1 MVRLPEHLELLVT
14 DEPVCDLYFHGPWRV
29 PDGLYDEIRARIDKL
44 AADPRAAA
52 LTTDSQ
58 PLLSPPASLV
68 VGDLV
73 LIVDFLCGAAA
84 VNSGTHSRLQYQF
97 FNRYMR
103 EPQDPVRPVTG
114 WGVTTGGFRPL
125 EWLEEAPDQD
135 VALALARE
143 SLDVL
148 AGLEPLER
156 RRQALIKLYDDPPPA
171 LDIRA
176 PLDEQRKVWAAHATD
191 DIVADLPELAG
202 PIGYLDWVCSG
213 LLPVHERL
221 VQVAPHDENVVEL
234 IVDLLLQGGLEQV
247 PAELSGALTQ
257 DQFGEVLERF
267 PIVQKSFEPAA
278 WYNRARAWLARAL
291 GAGEAD
297 ACRAWLDMAMRFTG
311 CVQGAPDDARYPDPE
326 WIPVGEFQAD
336 LRRLAMPRRRLVNPV
351 AAAVGAD
358 PARPR
363 RRPRVPEIGAA
374 LVGQPDVVAAL
385 EEIAAHPSRPVR
397 LMIVGPDGTG
407 KRDAAQEIARIL
419 QDRLITGP
427 PLWLADDF
435 FAGKEVSAG
444 TTHLHIDA
452 RDSAGNRLMVID
464 GLDDVSRD
472 PRSGEAIVEEL
483 HRALDVHD
491 DLHVVALCEPGG
503 DERIREVNPGL
514 ALRFRVVHTRPF
526 DAEGYAELFERAL
539 RQRGARA
546 HKRALTAAGRLLAGT
561 APVRNLRNAR
571 LAHRL
576 ADVVVDGVRERTP
589 AGEELVVKRADVPA
603 VFNAGRTGGDPF
615 AELAELTGLASVKQ
629 EIELLAAGARAARLR
644 REAGLTVP
652 SPARHMIFSGNP
664 GTGKTVVARL
674 LARIYK
680 DLGVLSSGHLVEV
693 SRAELIGQYIGE
705 TAVKTRAVVR
715 RAVGGVLFIDEAYA
729 LTQSDLG
736 EDYGP
741 EAIAELIKMMED
753 HRDDLVVI
761 AAGYEREMQRFVA
774 SDPGL
779 ASRFP
784 TTVRFPDFTDGELVE
799 IFAGQAAQAG
809 LSPDAAARD
818 KLAGLLRRAPRG
830 RSFGNA
836 RLMRNL
842 AERATA
848 LQARRV
854 TGLVR
859 ATAADLEALTAADL
873 PDTLSGTTRATPAAD
888 PLTALDGL
896 VGLRDVKTEVHRLVA
911 EARAAELR
919 RLAGQ
924 PAPSPSRHMVF
935 TGNPGTAKTTVA
947 RLIAA
952 VYAQLGLLSSGHL
965 VEVGRSDLVGTHL
978 GQTAPRVRAAVEQAL
993 GGVLFVDEAYALN
1006 GDSYG
1011 QEAVATLVK
1020 LMEEYR
1026 GDLLVI
1032 VAGYEREMRGFLT
1045 SNSGLESRF
1054 PKRLRFPDYT
1064 DAELVAIFE
1073 HLSAAEGF
1081 TLAPEIP
1088 QTLHALLRKTS
1099 RGPSFG
1105 NGRLMRNL
1113 LDAATARQSER
1124 LTAADAPAAAEVVT
1138 LRPSDLP
1145 DTLDTTPD
1153 HLGLYL

>member
-1 MVRLPEHLELLVT
+1 
-14 DEPVCDLYFHGPWRV
+14 
-29 PDGLYDEIRARIDKL
+29 
-44 AADPRAAA
+44 
-52 LTTDSQ
+52 
-58 PLLSPPASLV
+58 
-68 VGDLV
+68 
-73 LIVDFLCGAAA
+73 
-84 VNSGTHSRLQYQF
+84 
-97 FNRYMR
+97 
-103 EPQDPVRPVTG
+103 
-114 WGVTTGGFRPL
+114 
-125 EWLEEAPDQD
+125 
-135 VALALARE
+135 
-143 SLDVL
+143 
-148 AGLEPLER
+148 
-156 RRQALIKLYDDPPPA
+156 
-171 LDIRA
+171 
-176 PLDEQRKVWAAHATD
+176 
-191 DIVADLPELAG
+191 
-202 PIGYLDWVCSG
+202 
-213 LLPVHERL
+213 
-221 VQVAPHDENVVEL
+221 
-234 IVDLLLQGGLEQV
+234 
-247 PAELSGALTQ
+247 
-257 DQFGEVLERF
+257 
-267 PIVQKSFEPAA
+267 
-278 WYNRARAWLARAL
+278 
-291 GAGEAD
+291 
-297 ACRAWLDMAMRFTG
+297 
-311 CVQGAPDDARYPDPE
+311 
-326 WIPVGEFQAD
+326 
-336 LRRLAMPRRRLVNPV
+336 
-351 AAAVGAD
+351 
-358 PARPR
+358 
-363 RRPRVPEIGAA
+363 
-374 LVGQPDVVAAL
+374 
-385 EEIAAHPSRPVR
+385 
-397 LMIVGPDGTG
+397 
-407 KRDAAQEIARIL
+407 
-419 QDRLITGP
+419 
-427 PLWLADDF
+427 
-435 FAGKEVSAG
+435 
-444 TTHLHIDA
+444 
-452 RDSAGNRLMVID
+452 
-464 GLDDVSRD
+464 
-472 PRSGEAIVEEL
+472 
-483 HRALDVHD
+483 
-491 DLHVVALCEPGG
+491 
-503 DERIREVNPGL
+503 
-514 ALRFRVVHTRPF
+514 
-526 DAEGYAELFERAL
+526 
-539 RQRGARA
+539 
-546 HKRALTAAGRLLAGT
+546 
-561 APVRNLRNAR
+561 
-571 LAHRL
+571 
-576 ADVVVDGVRERTP
+576 
-589 AGEELVVKRADVPA
+589 
-603 VFNAGRTGGDPF
+603 
-615 AELAELTGLASVKQ
+615 
-629 EIELLAAGARAARLR
+629 
-644 REAGLTVP
+644 
-652 SPARHMIFSGNP
+652 MIFSGNP

-799 IFAGQAAQAG
+799 IFAGQTAQAG
-809 LSPDAAARD
+809 LTPDAAARD

-854 TGLVR
+854 TGLAR
-859 ATAADLEALTAADL
+859 ATAADLGALTAADL

-896 VGLRDVKTEVHRLVA
+896 VGLRDVKAEVHRLVA

-1006 GDSYG
+1006 GDAYG

-1064 DAELVAIFE
+1064 DGELVAIFE
-1073 HLSAAEGF
+1073 HLAAAEGF

-1088 QTLHALLRKTS
+1088 QTLQALLRKTS

-1124 LTAADAPAAAEVVT
+1124 LTAADAPAPADVLT
-1138 LRPSDLP
+1138 LRASDLP

>member
-1 MVRLPEHLELLVT
+1 MLRLPEHLELLVG

-44 AADPRAAA
+44 AADPRAAG
-52 LTTDSQ
+52 LTTDAQ
-58 PLLSPPASLV
+58 PLLAPPASLV

-97 FNRYMR
+97 FNSYMR

-125 EWLEEAPDQD
+125 EWLEESPDQD
-135 VALALARE
+135 LALALARE

-148 AGLEPLER
+148 EGMEPLER
-156 RRQALIKLYDDPPPA
+156 RRQALIKLYDDPPPD

-176 PLDEQRKVWAAHATD
+176 PLDEQRRAWIAHASE
-191 DIVADLPELAG
+191 DIVAELPELAG

-213 LLPVHERL
+213 LLPVHEHLRT
-221 VQVAPHDENVVEL
+221 VAPHDETAVEL
-234 IVDLLLQGGLEQV
+234 IVDLLAQAGLEQV

-267 PIVQKSFEPAA
+267 PVVRKDFEPAA
-278 WYNRARAWLARAL
+278 WYGRARAWLARAL

-311 CVQGAPDDARYPDPE
+311 CAQGFPDDARYPDPE

-336 LRRLAMPRRRLVNPV
+336 LRRLAAPRRRYVNPV
-351 AAAVGAD
+351 AATVGAD
-358 PARPR
+358 PARR
-363 RRPRVPEIGAA
+363 RRARTPDVGTG
-374 LVGQPDVVAAL
+374 LVGQPALVAAL
-385 EEIAAHPSRPVR
+385 EEIAANPGRPVR

-407 KRDAAQEIARIL
+407 KRDAAQEIARVL

-444 TTHLHIDA
+444 TTHLHVDA

-464 GLDDVSRD
+464 GLDDISRD
-472 PRSGEAIVEEL
+472 PRSGEAVVEEL

-514 ALRFRVVHTRPF
+514 ALRFQVAYTHPF
-526 DAEGYAELFERAL
+526 NADGYAELFERAL

-546 HKRALTAAGRLLAGT
+546 HKRALTAAGRLLAET

-576 ADVVVDGVRERTP
+576 ADVVVDSVRERTP
-589 AGEELVVKRADVPA
+589 PGEELVVKRSDVPA
-603 VFNAGRTGGDPF
+603 VFHAGRTAGDPF
-615 AELAELTGLASVKQ
+615 AELAALTGLHSVKQ
-629 EIELLAAGARAARLR
+629 EIELLAAGAKAARLR

-652 SPARHMIFSGNP
+652 APARHMIFSGNP

-741 EAIAELIKMMED
+741 EAVAELIKMMED

-784 TTVRFPDFTDGELVE
+784 TTLRFPDFSDDELVE

-809 LSPDAAARD
+809 LEPDAAARD

-842 AERATA
+842 AERSTA

-854 TGLVR
+854 TALPR
-859 ATAADLEALTAADL
+859 ATAEDLSTLVAADL
-873 PDTLSGTTRATPAAD
+873 PDTLSGTTRNAPAAD
-888 PLTALDGL
+888 PLTTLDGL
-896 VGLRDVKTEVHRLVA
+896 VGLRTVKEEVHRLVA
-911 EARAAELR
+911 EARTAELR
-919 RLAGQ
+919 RAAGQ

-965 VEVGRSDLVGTHL
+965 VEVGRADLVGTHL

-993 GGVLFVDEAYALN
+993 GGVLFVDEAYALT
-1006 GDSYG
+1006 GDAYG

-1045 SNSGLESRF
+1045 ANSGLESRF
-1054 PKRLRFPDYT
+1054 PKRLRFPDYS
-1064 DAELVAIFE
+1064 DSELVAIFE
-1073 HLSAAEGF
+1073 HLAAAEGF
-1081 TLAPEIP
+1081 SLAADLSPA
-1088 QTLHALLRKTS
+1088 LRSLLRGAG

-1105 NGRLMRNL
+1105 NGRLMRNV
-1113 LDAATARQSER
+1113 LDAAVARQSQR
-1124 LTAADAPAAAEVVT
+1124 LTTTTTPSPTEVTTLHAADLP
-1138 LRPSDLP
+1138 PDLST
-1145 DTLDTTPD
+1145 DPD
-1153 HLGLYL
+1153 HTGLYL